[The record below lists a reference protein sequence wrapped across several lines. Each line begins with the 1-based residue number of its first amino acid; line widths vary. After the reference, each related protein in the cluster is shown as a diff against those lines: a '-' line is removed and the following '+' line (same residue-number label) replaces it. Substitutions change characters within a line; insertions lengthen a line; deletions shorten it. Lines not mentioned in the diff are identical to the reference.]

1 MQSFCACLTLSDS
14 MQLDGATLLII
25 VVVNVK
31 WNANKMKTKDMYALS
46 GATLIDGNGGPPLRD
61 SIVLVK
67 NGIIE
72 AVGSRTSVD
81 FEDNIHAIDLR
92 GQYIM
97 PGLIDAHV
105 HLVGVGSPKLLD
117 NLVEPNYIQAMRTV
131 AEAGKLLEYG
141 FTSVRSGG
149 SRYDIYLKR
158 AIEEGTIIG
167 PRILSCG
174 LALCRSRGHADYL
187 RRDLYEFPKGFVKAN
202 LPKAQL
208 VDGVEEVRKAVRKL
222 IGQNVDHIKFFA
234 TGGGAWDKERATDM
248 HFSRAEM
255 EVIMEEAQRVGLP
268 VMCHAES
275 LESIKIAVELGVRS
289 IEHADDDNE
298 YELDDE
304 TCQEMVAKNIF
315 LVPTLCIFYFDLE
328 EGEDILPS
336 WINSLKRAKKN
347 GVKLLL
353 GTDTWA
359 DSVTPYG
366 KFNIS
371 EIKLLVDVLD
381 MTPLEA
387 ITSATKYGAE
397 ACGLGDKVGTLE
409 KGKLADMVVVE
420 QDPVTDI
427 DVLLNKENIKYV
439 IKEGIFY
446 VGDGKI

>member
-1 MQSFCACLTLSDS
+1 
-14 MQLDGATLLII
+14 
-25 VVVNVK
+25 
-31 WNANKMKTKDMYALS
+31 MKSKDLYALT
-46 GATLIDGNGGPPLRD
+46 GATLIDGNGGTPLKD
-61 SIVLVK
+61 SIILVK
-67 NGIIE
+67 NGIIKE
-72 AVGSRTSVD
+72 AGSRTSID
-81 FEDNIHAIDLR
+81 LEDNIREIDIR
-92 GQYIM
+92 GHYVM

-105 HLVGVGSPKLLD
+105 HMVGVGSPSLLD

-131 AEAGKLLEYG
+131 AEAGKLLDYG
-141 FTSVRSGG
+141 FTTVRSGG

-174 LALCRSRGHADYL
+174 LALCRSRGHGDSV
-187 RRDLYEFPKGFVKAN
+187 RRDLYEFPEDFVKDN

-208 VDGVEEVRKAVRKL
+208 VDGVEEIRKAVRKL
-222 IGQNVDHIKFFA
+222 IGQNVDHIKFWA
-234 TGGGAWDKERATDM
+234 TGGGAWEKERTTDM

-255 EVIMEEAQRVGLP
+255 EVIMEEAQMIGLP

-275 LESIKIAVELGVRS
+275 IESVKIAVELGVRS
-289 IEHADDDNE
+289 IEHADDDNG

-304 TCQEMVAKNIF
+304 TCRKMVEKNIY

-336 WINSLKRAKKN
+336 WVRSLKRAKDN
-347 GVKLLL
+347 GVKMLL

-371 EIKLLVDVLD
+371 EIKLLVDILD

-387 ITSATKYGAE
+387 ITAATKYGAE
-397 ACGLGDKVGTLE
+397 ACGIDDQVGTVE
-409 KGKLADMVVVE
+409 KGKLADLLVVKR
-420 QDPVTDI
+420 DPASNI
-427 DVLLNKENIKYV
+427 DVLLEKKNIKYV
-439 IKEGIFY
+439 IQEGVFVVGRLNY
-446 VGDGKI
+446 V

>member
-1 MQSFCACLTLSDS
+1 
-14 MQLDGATLLII
+14 
-25 VVVNVK
+25 
-31 WNANKMKTKDMYALS
+31 MKSKDLYALT
-46 GATLIDGNGGPPLRD
+46 GATLIDGNGGTPLKD
-61 SIVLVK
+61 SIILVK
-67 NGIIE
+67 NGIIKE
-72 AVGSRTSVD
+72 AGSRTSID
-81 FEDNIHAIDLR
+81 LEDNIREIDIR
-92 GQYIM
+92 GHYVM

-105 HLVGVGSPKLLD
+105 HMVGVGSPSLLD

-131 AEAGKLLEYG
+131 AEAGKLLDYG
-141 FTSVRSGG
+141 FTTVRSGG

-174 LALCRSRGHADYL
+174 LALCRSRGHGDSV
-187 RRDLYEFPKGFVKAN
+187 RRDLYEFPEDFVKDN

-208 VDGVEEVRKAVRKL
+208 VDGVEEIRKAVRKL
-222 IGQNVDHIKFFA
+222 IGQNVDHIKFWA
-234 TGGGAWDKERATDM
+234 TGGGAWEKERTTDM

-255 EVIMEEAQRVGLP
+255 EVIMEEAQMIGLP

-275 LESIKIAVELGVRS
+275 IESVKIAVELGVRS
-289 IEHADDDNE
+289 IEHADDDNG

-304 TCQEMVAKNIF
+304 TCRKMVEKNIY

-336 WINSLKRAKKN
+336 WVRSLKRAKDN
-347 GVKLLL
+347 GVKILL

-371 EIKLLVDVLD
+371 EIKLLVDILD

-387 ITSATKYGAE
+387 ITAATKYGAE
-397 ACGLGDKVGTLE
+397 ACGIDDQVGTVE
-409 KGKLADMVVVE
+409 KGKLADLLVVKR
-420 QDPVTDI
+420 DPASNI
-427 DVLLNKENIKYV
+427 DVLLEKKNIKYV
-439 IKEGIFY
+439 IQEGVFVVGRLNY
-446 VGDGKI
+446 V

>member
-1 MQSFCACLTLSDS
+1 M
-14 MQLDGATLLII
+14 
-25 VVVNVK
+25 
-31 WNANKMKTKDMYALS
+31 MKSEHLYALT
-46 GATLIDGNGGPPLRD
+46 GATLIDGNGGTPLKD
-61 SIVLVK
+61 SIILVK
-67 NGIIE
+67 NGIIKE
-72 AVGSRTSVD
+72 AGSRTSIVL
-81 FEDNIHAIDLR
+81 EENIREIDIQ
-92 GQYIM
+92 GHYIM

-105 HLVGVGSPKLLD
+105 HMVGVGSPALLD

-141 FTSVRSGG
+141 FTTIRSGG

-158 AIEEGTIIG
+158 AIEEGTIVG

-174 LALCRSRGHADYL
+174 LALCRSRGHGDKV
-187 RRDLYEFPKGFVKAN
+187 RRDLYELPEEFIKNN

-208 VDGVEEVRKAVRKL
+208 VDGVEEIRKAVRKL

-234 TGGGAWDKERATDM
+234 TGGGSWEKDRATDT

-255 EVIMEEAQRVGLP
+255 EVIMEEARMVGLP

-275 LESIKIAVELGVRS
+275 VESVKIAVDLGVRS
-289 IEHADDDNE
+289 IEHADDDNG

-304 TCQEMVAKNIF
+304 TCLKMVEKNIF
-315 LVPTLCIFYFDLE
+315 ITPTLAIFYFDLE
-328 EGEDILPS
+328 EDEEDILPS
-336 WINSLKRAKKN
+336 WVRSLKRAKKH
-347 GVKLLL
+347 GVKILL

-387 ITSATKYGAE
+387 ITAATKHGAE
-397 ACGLGDKVGTLE
+397 VCSIGDKVGTVE
-409 KGKLADMVVVE
+409 KGKLADLLVVKR
-420 QDPVTDI
+420 DPASNI
-427 DVLLNKENIKYV
+427 DVLLEKKNIKYV
-439 IKEGIFY
+439 IKEGVFV
-446 VGDGKI
+446 VGA

>member
-1 MQSFCACLTLSDS
+1 
-14 MQLDGATLLII
+14 
-25 VVVNVK
+25 
-31 WNANKMKTKDMYALS
+31 MKSKDLYALT
-46 GATLIDGNGGPPLRD
+46 GATLIDGNGGTPLKD
-61 SIVLVK
+61 SIILVK
-67 NGIIE
+67 NGIIKE
-72 AVGSRTSVD
+72 AGSRTSID
-81 FEDNIHAIDLR
+81 LEDNIREIDIR
-92 GQYIM
+92 GHYVM

-105 HLVGVGSPKLLD
+105 HMVGVGSPSLLD

-131 AEAGKLLEYG
+131 AEAGKLLDYG
-141 FTSVRSGG
+141 FTTVRSGG

-174 LALCRSRGHADYL
+174 LALCRSRGHGDSV
-187 RRDLYEFPKGFVKAN
+187 RRDLYEFPEDFVKDN

-208 VDGVEEVRKAVRKL
+208 VDGVEEIRKAVRKL
-222 IGQNVDHIKFFA
+222 IGQNVDHIKFWA
-234 TGGGAWDKERATDM
+234 TGGGAWEKERTTDM

-255 EVIMEEAQRVGLP
+255 EVIMEEAQMIGLP

-275 LESIKIAVELGVRS
+275 IESVKIAVELGVRS
-289 IEHADDDNE
+289 IEHADDDNG

-304 TCQEMVAKNIF
+304 TCRKMVEKNIY

-336 WINSLKRAKKN
+336 WVRSLKRAKDN
-347 GVKLLL
+347 GVKILL

-387 ITSATKYGAE
+387 ITAATKYGAE
-397 ACGLGDKVGTLE
+397 ACGIDDQVGTVE
-409 KGKLADMVVVE
+409 KGKLADLLVVKR
-420 QDPVTDI
+420 DPASNI
-427 DVLLNKENIKYV
+427 DVLLEKKNIKYV
-439 IKEGIFY
+439 IQEGVFVVGRLNY
-446 VGDGKI
+446 V

>member
-1 MQSFCACLTLSDS
+1 
-14 MQLDGATLLII
+14 
-25 VVVNVK
+25 
-31 WNANKMKTKDMYALS
+31 MKSKDLYALT
-46 GATLIDGNGGPPLRD
+46 GATLIDGNGGTPLKD
-61 SIVLVK
+61 SIILVK
-67 NGIIE
+67 NGIIKE
-72 AVGSRTSVD
+72 AGSRTSID
-81 FEDNIHAIDLR
+81 LEDNIREIDIR
-92 GQYIM
+92 GHYVM

-105 HLVGVGSPKLLD
+105 HMVGVGSPSLLD

-131 AEAGKLLEYG
+131 AEAGKLLDYG
-141 FTSVRSGG
+141 FTTVRSGG

-174 LALCRSRGHADYL
+174 LALCRSRGHGDSV
-187 RRDLYEFPKGFVKAN
+187 RRDLYEFPEDFVKDN

-208 VDGVEEVRKAVRKL
+208 VDGVEEIRKAVRKL
-222 IGQNVDHIKFFA
+222 IGQNVDHIKFWA
-234 TGGGAWDKERATDM
+234 TGGGAWEKERTTDM

-255 EVIMEEAQRVGLP
+255 EVIMEEAQMIGLP

-275 LESIKIAVELGVRS
+275 IESVKIAVELGVRS
-289 IEHADDDNE
+289 IEHADDDNG

-304 TCQEMVAKNIF
+304 TCRKMVEKNIY

-336 WINSLKRAKKN
+336 WVRSLKRAKDN
-347 GVKLLL
+347 GVKMLL

-387 ITSATKYGAE
+387 ITAATKYGAE
-397 ACGLGDKVGTLE
+397 ACGIDDQVGTVE
-409 KGKLADMVVVE
+409 KGKLADLLVVKR
-420 QDPVTDI
+420 DPASNI
-427 DVLLNKENIKYV
+427 DVLLEKKNIKYV
-439 IKEGIFY
+439 IQEGVFVVGRLNY
-446 VGDGKI
+446 V